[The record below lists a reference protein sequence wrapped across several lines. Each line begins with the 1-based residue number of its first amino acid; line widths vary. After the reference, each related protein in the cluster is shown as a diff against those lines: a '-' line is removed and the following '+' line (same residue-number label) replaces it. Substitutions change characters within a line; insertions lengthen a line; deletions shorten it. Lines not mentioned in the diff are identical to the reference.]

1 MRNFRPIWLATT
13 ILLGCGGGGGDGGTG
28 TTVSVNSVTVTPANP
43 TVAELQTVQ
52 LTATARDGS
61 GGTITGKT
69 FAWAS
74 TAQTIATVGAS
85 TGLVSGVASGT
96 AVISATTDGKTGQV
110 TVTVT
115 PVPSSVSITTTPD
128 SLLAKGATVQLTA
141 VVRDAG
147 NNVIAGA
154 PVTWSSNS
162 ATVATV
168 DPATGLVTA
177 TVSGNT
183 AASANITAT
192 AAPGVTSTVTVFAR
206 QKLASLLVAP
216 ATASV
221 AAGSTQQVTATPR
234 DANANSIA
242 GSIGGASGATFSSS
256 NAAAATV
263 NPTTGLVTTGAG
275 AAGTSTTILASLTAD
290 GATRTGTSLISVTAA
305 FPLTATVNTS
315 GTSFVPS
322 TPVDIK
328 IGGTVTFN
336 LSGLPHS
343 VLFSGA
349 GAPTNIS
356 QCTDCSDARTF
367 STAGTITFICGV
379 HGAGMSGS
387 IRVNP

>member
-28 TTVSVNSVTVTPANP
+28 TTVSVNSVVVTPANP

-74 TAQTIATVGAS
+74 TAQTIATVNAS

-128 SLLAKGATVQLTA
+128 SLLAKGATVQLAA

-183 AASANITAT
+183 AASAIITVT
-192 AAPGVTSTVTVFAR
+192 AAPGVTSAVTINAR

-234 DANANSIA
+234 DANANAIA
-242 GSIGGASGATFSSS
+242 GSIGGVSGATFSSS
-256 NAAAATV
+256 NTTAATV
-263 NPTTGLVTTGAG
+263 NPSTGLVTTGAG
-275 AAGTSTTILASLTAD
+275 AAGTSTTITASLTGD

-343 VLFSGA
+343 VLFSGT
-349 GAPTNIS
+349 GAPTDIAT
-356 QCTDCSDARTF
+356 CTDCQGVRTF
-367 STAGTITFICGV
+367 NTAGTITFICGV
-379 HGAGMSGS
+379 HGASMSGS

>member
-1 MRNFRPIWLATT
+1 MRNFRPIWLATTIATT

-28 TTVSVNSVTVTPANP
+28 TTVSVNSVTVTPASP
-43 TVAELQTVQ
+43 TVAELQTIQ

-85 TGLVSGVASGT
+85 TGLVTGVATGT

-115 PVPSSVSITTTPD
+115 PVPSSVSITTVPD
-128 SLLAKGATVQLTA
+128 SLLAKGATVQLSA

-168 DPATGLVTA
+168 DPSTGLVTA

-234 DANANSIA
+234 DANANSIP
-242 GSIGGASGATFSSS
+242 SMSGITFSSS
-256 NAAAATV
+256 NIAAATV
-263 NPTTGLVTTGAG
+263 NPSTGLVTTGAG
-275 AAGTSTTILASLTAD
+275 AAGTSTTITASLTAD

-322 TPVDIK
+322 TPVDIR

-343 VLFSGA
+343 VIFSGA

-367 STAGTITFICGV
+367 NTAGTITFICGV